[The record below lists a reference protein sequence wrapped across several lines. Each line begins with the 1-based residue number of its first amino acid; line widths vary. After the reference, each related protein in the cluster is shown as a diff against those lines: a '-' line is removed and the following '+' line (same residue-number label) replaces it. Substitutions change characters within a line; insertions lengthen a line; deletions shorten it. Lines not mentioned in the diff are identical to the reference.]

1 MMCRMDDPL
10 SPMTSSLMTTVRSV
24 IDAERNTQEQRRG
37 SAHGP
42 VGERR
47 SMLAPTRGQTRS
59 LQAPACPSLLQGRP
73 CTSLRPRSPWL
84 SSAPRLSFHPGPCLS
99 PTEMTRRVTLGS
111 IPWTQTQL
119 RYAHKALPGP
129 APQRSRPRR
138 LGRLSRRQRKD
149 WDLRSRKIR
158 TSGLGIS

>member
-1 MMCRMDDPL
+1 MMCRMDYPL

-24 IDAERNTQEQRRG
+24 IDAERNTQEQRHG

-73 CTSLRPRSPWL
+73 CTHVTP
-84 SSAPRLSFHPGPCLS
+84 ATLS
-99 PTEMTRRVTLGS
+99 PVIVCPPPVIPPRPMSLLDTRRVMLGS

-119 RYAHKALPGP
+119 HYAHKALPGP

-138 LGRLSRRQRKD
+138 LGRLSGRQRKD

-158 TSGLGIS
+158 TLGLGIS